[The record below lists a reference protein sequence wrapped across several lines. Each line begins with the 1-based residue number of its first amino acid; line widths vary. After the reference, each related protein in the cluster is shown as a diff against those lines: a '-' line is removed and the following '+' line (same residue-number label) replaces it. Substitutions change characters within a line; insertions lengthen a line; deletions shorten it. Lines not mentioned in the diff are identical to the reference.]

1 MDRNEFMQF
10 FRDNEMLNLLSIDD
24 RREVF
29 LSILAG
35 ASDIS
40 RNLLN
45 ELLTDYCVDNIEIVE
60 I

>member
-10 FRDNEMLNLLSIDD
+10 FRDNEKLNLLSIDD
-24 RREVF
+24 RREIF

-45 ELLTDYCVDNIEIVE
+45 ELLTDYCVDNIEIEE